1 MIDYSKFQMSLMRL
15 EAQYENYRNLDP
27 SMPDFVQEAMAES
40 IIHRFETCHDCL
52 WKALKRHM
60 VEDLGIPE
68 VPNSPKPIFR
78 RANEN
83 DLLTGPIEDWMDYTQ
98 RRIDTS
104 HDYSA
109 EKAEACLEIAEEFI
123 EDAIG
128 VYQTI
133 TGATWE

>member
-1 MIDYSKFQMSLMRL
+1 MIDYSKFRMSLMRL
-15 EAQYENYRNLDP
+15 AEQYENFRSLDP
-27 SMPDFVQEAMAES
+27 SLPDFVEEAVAES
-40 IIHRFETCHDCL
+40 IIHRFETCFDCL

-60 VEDLGIPE
+60 ADDLGISE
-68 VPNSPKPIFR
+68 LPNSPKPIFR

-83 DLLTGPIEDWMDYTQ
+83 HLLTGHVEDWMDYTQ
-98 RRIDTS
+98 RRIDTT

-109 EKAEACLEIAEEFI
+109 EKAEACIEVADEFI

-133 TGATWE
+133 TGETWA